1 MQDAFTRPRAL
12 ALAAAAASAAAIR
25 PARAATLTPIKVGV
39 ANDEDFAEGYYA
51 KDRGFFQQAGLDAEL
66 ISLSNGGALT
76 AAVVSGGLDIAT
88 TNTGS
93 MSTAHARGV
102 PLLLLAPEG
111 VYESTKTT
119 AALLVLK
126 SSPIQSAKDLSG
138 KKVAI
143 TTLNTLYHVA
153 TRNWIDTNGGDSSQV
168 QFIEIP
174 LSIHLIALRDGRVDA
189 SAMVEPWVSPARAE
203 ARILGVPYDSIA
215 KKFMIS
221 GWVTTQNY
229 IDRNTATVRAFLSAI
244 RKTADWANANP
255 SQIAPI
261 LAKNLKIPLE
271 DITGIPRATMG
282 TVLDPAL
289 IQPVIDAE
297 FRYKL
302 LPKSFA
308 ATEMFYRG

>member
-1 MQDAFTRPRAL
+1 MKDGFTRARAL
-12 ALAAAAASAAAIR
+12 ALAAGATSVAAVR
-25 PARAATLTPIKVGV
+25 PSGAATLTPIKVGV

-51 KDRGFFQQAGLDAEL
+51 KDRGFFEAAGLDAEL

-111 VYESTKTT
+111 IYESSKMT

-126 SSPIQSAKDLSG
+126 NSPIQHARDLSG
-138 KKVAI
+138 KKIAI
-143 TTLNTLYHVA
+143 TTLNTLYHVS

-189 SAMVEPWVSPARAE
+189 SAMVEPWVTPARAE
-203 ARILGVPYDSIA
+203 ARILGIPYDSIG

-229 IDRNTATVRAFLSAI
+229 IDRNTPTVHAFLSAI

-255 SQIAPI
+255 SQIPLI

-271 DITGIPRATMG
+271 EITGIPRATMG
-282 TVLDPAL
+282 KVLDSAM

-302 LPKSFA
+302 LPKTFA
-308 ATEMFYRG
+308 AAEMFYRG